1 MNWLLIVVAAILIG
15 YAFNGRRRG
24 FIRTVF
30 ALFSTIIALMLTV
43 WISPVISKQFQEN
56 NKVMGFVTEKVEKII
71 PFSDMGDKVAD
82 QVEFIN
88 KLPMPKAIKHT
99 LVENNTADVYKA
111 MAVNS
116 FKEYISNS
124 ISRIIINAASFI
136 VIMLIILI
144 GLALLCEALNIISKL
159 PIINGLNKTAGL
171 LAGLIQG
178 IVVVWIGCIFLT
190 VLGGT
195 KIGQNIFEMINDNTF
210 LSIIYNNNL
219 LLNFIVNIGDMLF

>member
-1 MNWLLIVVAAILIG
+1 MNWLLIAVAVILIG
-15 YAFNGRRRG
+15 YAFSGRQRG

-43 WISPVISKQFQEN
+43 WISPVISKQLQEN
-56 NKVMGFVTEKVEKII
+56 NKVMGFVTERVEKAIS
-71 PFSDMGDKVAD
+71 FENMGDKVSE

-88 KLPMPKAIKHT
+88 KLPMPKAIRHT
-99 LVENNTADVYKA
+99 LVENNTKDVYKA
-111 MAVNS
+111 MAVDN

-124 ISRIIINAASFI
+124 ISRIIINAASFL
-136 VIMLIILI
+136 VIMVIILI

-171 LAGLIQG
+171 LAGLLQG
-178 IVVVWIGCIFLT
+178 IVVVWIGCIVLT

-195 KIGQNIFEMINDNTF
+195 KLGQNMFEMINESTF

-219 LLNFIVNIGDMLF
+219 LLNFIINLGDMLF

>member
-1 MNWLLIVVAAILIG
+1 MNWLLIAVAVILIG
-15 YAFNGRRRG
+15 YAFSGRQRG

-43 WISPVISKQFQEN
+43 WISPVISKQLQEN
-56 NKVMGFVTEKVEKII
+56 NKVMGFVSERVEKAIS
-71 PFSDMGDKVAD
+71 FKDMGDKVSE

-88 KLPMPKAIKHT
+88 KLPMPKAIRNT
-99 LVENNTADVYKA
+99 LVENNTKDVYKA
-111 MAVNS
+111 MAVDN

-144 GLALLCEALNIISKL
+144 ALALLCETLNIISKL

-171 LAGLIQG
+171 LAGLLQG

-195 KIGQNIFEMINDNTF
+195 KLGQNIFEMINDSTF

-219 LLNFIVNIGDMLF
+219 LLNFIINLGDMLF

>member
-30 ALFSTIIALMLTV
+30 ALFSTIIALMLTI
-43 WISPVISKQFQEN
+43 WISPVISKQLQEN
-56 NKVMGFVTEKVEKII
+56 NKVRGFITEKVEKVIT
-71 PFSDMGDKVAD
+71 FKDQGDKTSE

-99 LVENNTADVYKA
+99 LVENNTVDVYKA

-124 ISRIIINAASFI
+124 ISRIIINAGSFLI
-136 VIMLIILI
+136 VMVIIMI

-159 PIINGLNKTAGL
+159 PIINGLNKSAGL
-171 LAGLIQG
+171 LAGLLQG
-178 IVVVWIGCIFLT
+178 IVIVWIGCVFLT

-195 KIGQNIFEMINDNTF
+195 KLGQSIFEMINENTF
-210 LSIIYNNNL
+210 LSIIYDNNL
-219 LLNFIVNIGDMLF
+219 LLNFIVNLSDILF